1 MVASKLAP
9 LFLFNVHILCCTN
22 KWLVTIWDNKFGQ
35 HNFLK
40 PIQKGYCNSML
51 QLNQNVPLCLLHFQ
65 VPTGNLLWYPE
76 FCHQFGLQN
85 IRCLLLPIHVLWS
98 LVSIDQFY
106 LRNIHHE
113 GHMQIESNLSTTILP
128 EVAWWDI
135 NCKGDYN
142 VLFKNMNW
150 LLRLGQIAWQ
160 LFMPMPIC
168 IWTTR
173 LNILSW
179 QTNCSTA
186 SHHFFNWLSVRSLA
200 SHVNS
205 VSLLL
210 PNGPRIELGS

>member
-1 MVASKLAP
+1 V
-9 LFLFNVHILCCTN
+9 
-22 KWLVTIWDNKFGQ
+22 
-35 HNFLK
+35 
-40 PIQKGYCNSML
+40 L

-65 VPTGNLLWYPE
+65 VPTGNLLRYPD
-76 FCHQFGLQN
+76 FCYQFGLQN
-85 IRCLLLPIHVLWS
+85 VRCLLPIHVLWS

-106 LRNIHHE
+106 LRNIPHE
-113 GHMQIESNLSTTILP
+113 GHMQIESNLSRTILP
-128 EVAWWDI
+128 EIVQWDI
-135 NCKGDYN
+135 NCRGDYN

-150 LLRLGQIAWQ
+150 LLRLGHIAWQ

-179 QTNCSTA
+179 P
-186 SHHFFNWLSVRSLA
+186 LA

-210 PNGPRIELGS
+210 PNGPTIATWELADNLRHVHGPALCIIVTGCAKPTVCVHAHIWSLRYSS